1 MAYKPDAQKLKKIC
15 DLVVNASEFKPVGD
29 VTKCNLAVRKILEGM
44 GVDLFFDKKLKRV
57 LLANE
62 MIDFIIAHPAMF
74 ARYSDTDSA
83 ISDAREGYVIMA
95 CQKGQFHGHVAIL
108 YPVGSE
114 LSDSWRKM
122 VPMLAN
128 VGKENKVMRASKC
141 FRTEPEYY
149 CILPF

>member
-15 DLVVNASEFKPVGD
+15 DLVVNASEFKPSGG

-44 GVDLFFDKKLKRV
+44 GIDLFFDKKSKRV

-62 MIDFIIAHPAMF
+62 MITFIGDHPAMF

-83 ISDAREGYVIMA
+83 IADARGGYVIMA
-95 CQKGQFHGHVAIL
+95 CQRGQFHGHVAIL
-108 YPVGSE
+108 YPKGSE
-114 LSDSWRKM
+114 HSASWGKM

-128 VGKENKVMRASKC
+128 VGKENKVMRASEC
-141 FRTEPEYY
+141 FRTEPDYY